1 MVVLAVLARGYNT
14 STARPYWRRPQN
26 SSTIRV
32 MLFDFFNLCVLA
44 GTGQA
49 RRVPRHP
56 QGLILTEGSSS
67 GRGASELGQQAG
79 VMRPVLRRRR

>member
-1 MVVLAVLARGYNT
+1 MVVLAVLAGGYNT

-32 MLFDFFNLCVLA
+32 MLFGFFNLCVLA

-49 RRVPRHP
+49 RRVLPPARDHPPRGK
-56 QGLILTEGSSS
+56 Q
-67 GRGASELGQQAG
+67 
-79 VMRPVLRRRR
+79 